1 MEQRT
6 VTLNISAETYERL
19 QQKAEAA
26 NRPLEVIAV
35 ESLTLLYGD
44 LGSESDLDNLL
55 NRLPGMTDNELWLVV
70 YSHLSPA
77 QTERMDTLSL
87 QRKQRAI
94 SGEEQVE
101 PDSLLEIIDRQM
113 LLRARALQLLK
124 ARGQDIESYAGINAS
139 AS

>member
-6 VTLNISAETYERL
+6 VILNIPAETYERL

-44 LGSESDLDNLL
+44 LGSESNLDNLL

-70 YSHLSPA
+70 YSHLSPT
-77 QTERMDTLSL
+77 QTQRLDDLSS

-94 SGEEQVE
+94 SGEEQNE
-101 PDSLLEIIDRQM
+101 LDGLLEIIDRQM

-124 ARGQDIESYAGINAS
+124 ARGQDIGSYAGINL
-139 AS
+139 